1 MSVFDGLRFR
11 KVFSPIHNLD
21 PRIKFIYVIA
31 IFVVAILF
39 NQIIPLLILF
49 VMQIPFV
56 LLARV
61 QKQWL
66 RSLRG
71 AAFLATFIF
80 VVNVGTTYFT
90 SGYLL
95 TAINVENAAAM
106 TLRFVVLVE
115 SFSVFF
121 LTTSPDHLGLAL
133 EESRVPYEFAF
144 AFTTAVR
151 FVPVLAEEAQTI
163 MDAQKARG
171 LELEKG
177 GLLKRIRNYVPVLI
191 PLIVS
196 AIRRSLE
203 LAEAMESRAWGATKK
218 RTNLYLLKLHKGDY
232 SLLSITVGILL
243 CCCLRSLF
251 CDDPN
256 NNPIIIINNS
266 QSNCR
271 SKHWLHRHFFDR

>member
-1 MSVFDGLRFR
+1 MSVFDGLKFR
-11 KVFSPIHNLD
+11 KVYSPIHNLD
-21 PRIKFIYVIA
+21 PRMKFIYVCAVFVAA
-31 IFVVAILF
+31 IIFGELLPLTVLF
-39 NQIIPLLILF
+39 L
-49 VMQIPFV
+49 MQIPFV
-56 LLARV
+56 LLAGV
-61 QKQWL
+61 QREWL

-71 AAFLATFIF
+71 AVFLAAIIFFTNFIF
-80 VVNVGTTYFT
+80 SFIGAGYVVLV
-90 SGYLL
+90 
-95 TAINVENAAAM
+95 ANVEYAAAM

-133 EESRVPYEFAF
+133 EQTHVPYEFSF

-177 GLLKRIRNYVPVLI
+177 NFLKRIRNYVPVLI

-218 RTNLYLLKLHKGDY
+218 RTNLYALKLHRGDFV
-232 SLLSITVGILL
+232 LLAVTIGVLATSIYVRFYIHVPTL
-243 CCCLRSLF
+243 
-251 CDDPN
+251 
-256 NNPIIIINNS
+256 S
-266 QSNCR
+266 QF
-271 SKHWLHRHFFDR
+271 L

>member
-1 MSVFDGLRFR
+1 MSVFDGLKFR
-11 KVFSPIHNLD
+11 KVSSPIHNLD
-21 PRIKFIYVIA
+21 PRIKFIYVIS
-31 IFVVAILF
+31 IFVVAIIFYQL
-39 NQIIPLLILF
+39 IPLIILF
-49 VMQIPFV
+49 IMQIPFV

-61 QKQWL
+61 QRQWL

-71 AAFLATFIF
+71 ASFLAALIFI
-80 VVNVGTTYFT
+80 VNVGTTYFT
-90 SGYLL
+90 NHYTL
-95 TAINVENAAAM
+95 TAEIIENSAAL

-151 FVPVLAEEAQTI
+151 FVPVLAEEATTI

-177 GLLKRIRNYVPVLI
+177 GLLKRIRNYIPVLI

-203 LAEAMESRAWGATKK
+203 LAEAMESRAWGAAKK
-218 RTNLYLLKLHKGDY
+218 RTNLYLLKLHRGDY
-232 SLLSITVGILL
+232 VLIAITVGILVAAIYI
-243 CCCLRSLF
+243 RLF
-251 CDDPN
+251 V
-256 NNPIIIINNS
+256 PIPMISHLI
-266 QSNCR
+266 
-271 SKHWLHRHFFDR
+271 

>member
-1 MSVFDGLRFR
+1 MSVFDGLKFR
-11 KVFSPIHNLD
+11 RVYSPIHNLD
-21 PRIKFIYVIA
+21 PRMKFLYVCVV
-31 IFVVAILF
+31 FVAAILF
-39 NQIIPLLILF
+39 GELIPLIALF
-49 VMQIPFV
+49 LLPIPFV
-56 LLARV
+56 VLAGV
-61 QKQWL
+61 QKEWL

-71 AAFLATFIF
+71 AAFLAGFIF
-80 VVNVGTTYFT
+80 IVNIASNFLT
-90 SGYLL
+90 SGYVL
-95 TAINVENAAAM
+95 TAAAVETSAAM

-133 EESRVPYEFAF
+133 EQTRVPYEFAF

-177 GLLKRIRNYVPVLI
+177 GILKRIRNYVPVLI

-218 RTNLYLLKLHKGDY
+218 RTNLYA
-232 SLLSITVGILL
+232 
-243 CCCLRSLF
+243 LR
-251 CDDPN
+251 
-256 NNPIIIINNS
+256 
-266 QSNCR
+266 
-271 SKHWLHRHFFDR
+271 LHRGDFALLAITIGVLVVAVYVRLYVPIPEISQFL

>member
-1 MSVFDGLRFR
+1 MSVFDGLKFR
-11 KVFSPIHNLD
+11 RVYSPIHNLD
-21 PRIKFIYVIA
+21 PRMKFLYVCA
-31 IFVVAILF
+31 VFVAAILF
-39 NQIIPLLILF
+39 GELIPLIALF
-49 VMQIPFV
+49 LLPIPFV
-56 LLARV
+56 VLAGV
-61 QKQWL
+61 QKEWL

-71 AAFLATFIF
+71 AAFLAGFIF
-80 VVNVGTTYFT
+80 IVNIASNFFT
-90 SGYLL
+90 SGYVL
-95 TAINVENAAAM
+95 TAAAVETSAAM

-133 EESRVPYEFAF
+133 EQTRVPYEFAF

-177 GLLKRIRNYVPVLI
+177 GILKRIRNYVPVLI

-203 LAEAMESRAWGATKK
+203 LAEAMESRAWGATKN
-218 RTNLYLLKLHKGDY
+218 RTNLYALKLHRGDFA
-232 SLLSITVGILL
+232 LLAITIGVLVVAVYVRL
-243 CCCLRSLF
+243 YV
-251 CDDPN
+251 PV
-256 NNPIIIINNS
+256 PAIN
-266 QSNCR
+266 QF
-271 SKHWLHRHFFDR
+271 L

>member
-1 MSVFDGLRFR
+1 MSRGLGGSVFDGLKFR
-11 KVFSPIHNLD
+11 KVSSPIHNLD
-21 PRIKFIYVIA
+21 PRMKFVYVIA
-31 IFVVAILF
+31 VFVAAIIFGS
-39 NQIIPLLILF
+39 IIPLLILF
-49 VMQIPFV
+49 AMQIPFV

-71 AAFLATFIF
+71 ALFLAVFIF
-80 VVNVGTTYFT
+80 VVNVAGNFLTQ
-90 SGYLL
+90 GYTV
-95 TAINVENAAAM
+95 TAANWENAAAM

-133 EESRVPYEFAF
+133 EQSRVPYEFSF

-177 GLLKRIRNYVPVLI
+177 NFMKRIRNYVPVLI

-218 RTNLYLLKLHKGDY
+218 RTNLYALKLHKGDY
-232 SLLSITVGILL
+232 VLLAIIVGLLAVTVYAFLFVHVPTVRGLL
-243 CCCLRSLF
+243 GF
-251 CDDPN
+251 A
-256 NNPIIIINNS
+256 
-266 QSNCR
+266 
-271 SKHWLHRHFFDR
+271 

>member
-1 MSVFDGLRFR
+1 MSVFDGLKFR
-11 KVFSPIHNLD
+11 RVYSPIHNLD
-21 PRIKFIYVIA
+21 PRIKFVYVCA
-31 IFVVAILF
+31 VFVAAILF
-39 NQIIPLLILF
+39 GEILPLIALF
-49 VMQIPFV
+49 LMPIPFV
-56 LLARV
+56 VLARV
-61 QKQWL
+61 QKEWL

-71 AAFLATFIF
+71 AAFLAGFIF
-80 VVNVGTTYFT
+80 IVNIASNFFT
-90 SGYLL
+90 SGYEL
-95 TAINVENAAAM
+95 TPAAVETSAAM

-133 EESRVPYEFAF
+133 EQTRVPYEFAF

-177 GLLKRIRNYVPVLI
+177 GFLKRIRNYVPVLI

-218 RTNLYLLKLHKGDY
+218 RTNLYALKLHRGDFA
-232 SLLSITVGILL
+232 LLAITIGVLVVAIFVRLYVSIPAI
-243 CCCLRSLF
+243 
-251 CDDPN
+251 
-256 NNPIIIINNS
+256 S
-266 QSNCR
+266 QF
-271 SKHWLHRHFFDR
+271 L

>member
-1 MSVFDGLRFR
+1 MSVFDGLKFR
-11 KVFSPIHNLD
+11 RVYSPIHNLD
-21 PRIKFIYVIA
+21 PRVKFIYVCAVFVAA
-31 IFVVAILF
+31 IIFGEIL
-39 NQIIPLLILF
+39 PLLALF
-49 VMQIPFV
+49 LLQVPFV

-61 QKQWL
+61 QKEWL

-71 AAFLATFIF
+71 ALLLATFIF
-80 VVNVGTTYFT
+80 FT
-90 SGYLL
+90 NFIFSFINAGYVIL
-95 TAINVENAAAM
+95 AANVEFAAAM

-121 LTTSPDHLGLAL
+121 LTTSPDLLGLAL
-133 EESRVPYEFAF
+133 EQTRVPYEFSF

-177 GLLKRIRNYVPVLI
+177 NFMKRIRNYVPVLI

-203 LAEAMESRAWGATKK
+203 LAEAMESRAWGAVKK
-218 RTNLYLLKLHKGDY
+218 RTNLYGLKLHRGDFA
-232 SLLSITVGILL
+232 LLALTVGVLVLAVYVRLFIPVPVLSRLL
-243 CCCLRSLF
+243 
-251 CDDPN
+251 
-256 NNPIIIINNS
+256 
-266 QSNCR
+266 
-271 SKHWLHRHFFDR
+271 

>member
-1 MSVFDGLRFR
+1 MSVFDGLKFR
-11 KVFSPIHNLD
+11 RVYSPIHNLD
-21 PRIKFIYVIA
+21 PRMKFVYVCA
-31 IFVVAILF
+31 VFVAAILF
-39 NQIIPLLILF
+39 GEILPLIALF
-49 VMQIPFV
+49 LMSIPFV
-56 LLARV
+56 LLAGV
-61 QKQWL
+61 QKEWL

-71 AAFLATFIF
+71 AAFLAAFIF
-80 VVNVGTTYFT
+80 LVNIASNFFT
-90 SGYLL
+90 SGYVL
-95 TAINVENAAAM
+95 TAVAVETAAAM

-133 EESRVPYEFAF
+133 EQTRVPYEFAF

-151 FVPVLAEEAQTI
+151 FVPILAEEAQTI

-177 GLLKRIRNYVPVLI
+177 GFLKRIRNYVPVLI

-218 RTNLYLLKLHKGDY
+218 RTNLYALKLHRGDFA
-232 SLLSITVGILL
+232 LLAITIGVLVVSIYVRLYVPVPTI
-243 CCCLRSLF
+243 
-251 CDDPN
+251 
-256 NNPIIIINNS
+256 S
-266 QSNCR
+266 QF
-271 SKHWLHRHFFDR
+271 L

>member
-1 MSVFDGLRFR
+1 MSVFDGLKFR
-11 KVFSPIHNLD
+11 KVYSPIHNLD
-21 PRIKFIYVIA
+21 PRVKFIYVCAVFVAA
-31 IFVVAILF
+31 IIFGEILPL
-39 NQIIPLLILF
+39 IILLL
-49 VMQIPFV
+49 MQIPFV
-56 LLARV
+56 LLAGV
-61 QKQWL
+61 QREWV

-71 AAFLATFIF
+71 AAFLAAIIF
-80 VVNVGTTYFT
+80 LTNFLF
-90 SGYLL
+90 SFFSAGYVILP
-95 TAINVENAAAM
+95 ANIEWAAAM

-133 EESRVPYEFAF
+133 ELTRVPYEFAF

-177 GLLKRIRNYVPVLI
+177 NIMKRIRNYIPVLI

-218 RTNLYLLKLHKGDY
+218 RTNLYALKLHKGDIA
-232 SLLSITVGILL
+232 LLAIAIVVLAAAIYIRLYVYVPTINQLL
-243 CCCLRSLF
+243 
-251 CDDPN
+251 
-256 NNPIIIINNS
+256 
-266 QSNCR
+266 QG
-271 SKHWLHRHFFDR
+271 FF

>member
-1 MSVFDGLRFR
+1 MSVFDGLKFR
-11 KVFSPIHNLD
+11 KVYSPIHNLD
-21 PRIKFIYVIA
+21 PRIKFVYVCVVFI
-31 IFVVAILF
+31 VAILF
-39 NQIIPLLILF
+39 HQLLVLLALF
-49 VMQIPFV
+49 FLPIPFV
-56 LLARV
+56 FIAGV
-61 QKQWL
+61 QKEWL

-71 AAFLATFIF
+71 ATFLASFIF
-80 VVNVGTTYFT
+80 FVNIASTYLT
-90 SGYLL
+90 SNYSL
-95 TAINVENAAAM
+95 TPFAIESALAM

-133 EESRVPYEFAF
+133 EQTRVPYEFAF

-177 GLLKRIRNYVPVLI
+177 GFLKRIRNYIPILI

-218 RTNLYLLKLHKGDY
+218 RTNLYELKLHRGDY
-232 SLLSITVGILL
+232 VLLLINFLILIVSIFLYAYVNI
-243 CCCLRSLF
+243 
-251 CDDPN
+251 
-256 NNPIIIINNS
+256 PII
-266 QSNCR
+266 SNI
-271 SKHWLHRHFFDR
+271 LF

>member
-1 MSVFDGLRFR
+1 MSVFDGLKFR
-11 KVFSPIHNLD
+11 KVYSPIHNLD
-21 PRIKFIYVIA
+21 PRMKFIYVII
-31 IFVVAILF
+31 IFAAAILF
-39 NQIIPLLILF
+39 SSIIPLVTLF
-49 VMQIPFV
+49 LMQVPFV

-61 QKQWL
+61 QKQWV

-71 AAFLATFIF
+71 ALFLAIFIF
-80 VVNVGTTYFT
+80 VINIATNYF
-90 SGYLL
+90 SQGYTL
-95 TAINVENAAAM
+95 TAANIEGAAAM
-106 TLRFVVLVE
+106 TMRFVVMVE

-133 EESRVPYEFAF
+133 EQSKVPYEFSF

-177 GLLKRIRNYVPVLI
+177 NFLKRIRNYVPVLI

-218 RTNLYLLKLHKGDY
+218 RTNLYALKFHRGDY
-232 SLLSITVGILL
+232 ILL
-243 CCCLRSLF
+243 AITIAILVLAIYTFLYIPIPTVSSLF
-251 CDDPN
+251 G
-256 NNPIIIINNS
+256 
-266 QSNCR
+266 
-271 SKHWLHRHFFDR
+271 FA